1 MEAGDHMPSDK
12 EMINNL
18 IDNYTSLQR
27 IKKAND
33 TEKELDY
40 QIKILKAKLESF
52 GIVTTDLDL

>member
-1 MEAGDHMPSDK
+1 MPSDK

-27 IKKAND
+27 IKTAQD
-33 TEKELDY
+33 TQKELDY
-40 QIKILKAKLESF
+40 QLKILKAKLESF

>member
-1 MEAGDHMPSDK
+1 MPNDK

-27 IKKAND
+27 IKKSDD
-33 TEKELDY
+33 TEKVLDY